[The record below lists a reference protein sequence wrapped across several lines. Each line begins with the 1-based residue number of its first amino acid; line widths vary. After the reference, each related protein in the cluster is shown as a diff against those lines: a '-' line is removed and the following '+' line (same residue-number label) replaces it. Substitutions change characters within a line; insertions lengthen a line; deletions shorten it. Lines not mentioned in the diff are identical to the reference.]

1 MATKVKRTKTA
12 TWLKRTTSKDRRLL
26 AYISHQV
33 WDTAIGGA
41 PVVGPVAIGCNGYA
55 AFLDTAPDYAPPF
68 PVFDLHDV
76 RSKGDPLLNWYST
89 EKLGK
94 YPDVHAALAPVET
107 ANILATV
114 QFNAADLLAML
125 KRFKAV
131 TRDHY
136 YGAVWLTVTAGRLT
150 VTTARDRRNYS
161 DCTPMMHDF
170 MPSYGNASCGT
181 VSDLYNSN
189 YLINALMGMKHAHM
203 LSVMRFYRREGEDQG
218 PLLVTAGPDPYKWDR
233 AAYIM
238 PVIDRHYFPAE

>member
-1 MATKVKRTKTA
+1 MAAKVKRTKTA

-26 AYISHQV
+26 GYVSHQV

-114 QFNAADLLAML
+114 QFNTADLLAML
-125 KRFKAV
+125 KRFQAV
-131 TRDHY
+131 TRDH

-150 VTTARDRRNYS
+150 VTTARDRGYKL
-161 DCTPMMHDF
+161 DCTPMMQDF
-170 MPSYGNASCGT
+170 MPAGTAVAGT
-181 VSDLYNSN
+181 VSDLYNSD
-189 YLINALMGMKHAHM
+189 YLINALMGMKHAGPM
-203 LSVMRFYRREGEDQG
+203 SVMRFYRREGEDQG
-218 PLLVTAGPDPYKWDR
+218 PLMVTAGYDPYKWDR
-233 AAYIM
+233 AAYMM
-238 PVIDRHYFPAE
+238 PVVDRHYFPAE